1 MPVLWLSHTEIC
13 REFPFNN
20 MSETSLGYNT
30 ISELINYNPNTGL
43 FTWKKSR
50 GGKVANSICGRIDT
64 SGHRQITINNRSYL
78 AHRIAIFIKNGSWPK
93 NQIDHINGNKD
104 DNRIINLRECSASQ
118 NQQNSKKRIDNKSG
132 VKGVSWHNGRK
143 NWVCQLQINKKR
155 FM

>member
-1 MPVLWLSHTEIC
+1 
-13 REFPFNN
+13 
-20 MSETSLGYNT
+20 
-30 ISELINYNPNTGL
+30 L

-143 NWVCQLQINKKR
+143 NWVCQLQINKKKIHVGEYKKFEDAVSAIKIAR
-155 FM
+155 EKIHKEYANHG